1 MCSEMKNIDEIDN
14 KLIRLLEQDAWQR
27 AGTLAEVLNISPAT
41 VRRRLRRLIQNGV
54 LRAVAIAD
62 SSTIT
67 LPLTVVIALDVAHQ
81 HLDRV
86 TRALIGLSKIT
97 WLATT
102 TGQLDIIVLGQFYSM
117 EEFNKFLRRTLTPT
131 EGIKDSQTFVCLHID
146 KGRHLLSID

>member
-1 MCSEMKNIDEIDN
+1 MDKLDGIDN
-14 KLIRLLEQDAWQR
+14 KLVKLLEHDAWQR
-27 AGTLAEVLNISPAT
+27 AETLAEVLNISPAT

-54 LRAVAIAD
+54 LRAVAVAD

-81 HLDRV
+81 DIDHIAKTLS
-86 TRALIGLSKIT
+86 GLSEIT

-102 TGQLDIIVLGQFYSM
+102 TGQFDIIVLGQFHSM
-117 EEFNKFLRRTLTPT
+117 EELNEFLRSKLALM
-131 EGIKDSQTFVCLHID
+131 EGIKNSQTFVCLHID

>member
-1 MCSEMKNIDEIDN
+1 MDNIDEIDA
-14 KLIRLLEQDAWQR
+14 KLIKLLEQDAWQR
-27 AGTLAEVLNISPAT
+27 AGTLAKVLNISPAT

-81 HLDRV
+81 HLDNV
-86 TRALIGLSKIT
+86 TRTLIGLSEIT

-102 TGQLDIIVLGQFYSM
+102 TGQFDIIVLGQFHSM
-117 EEFNKFLRRTLTPT
+117 EELNEFLRRKLTPT

-146 KGRHLLSID
+146 DKGRHLLRID